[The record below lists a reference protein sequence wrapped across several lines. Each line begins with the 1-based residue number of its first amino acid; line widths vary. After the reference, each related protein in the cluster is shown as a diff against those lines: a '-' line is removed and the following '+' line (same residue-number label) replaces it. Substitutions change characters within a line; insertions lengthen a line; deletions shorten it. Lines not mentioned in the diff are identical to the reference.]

1 MNTTAM
7 ILSIF
12 SVLVVAAPSA
22 QANVPANVPAEHTT
36 NYGEGVSMK
45 KYDDNSGFVMT
56 VKGGPTFKFNSRTQT
71 VLITRENGSIT
82 VVNFDK

>member
-22 QANVPANVPAEHTT
+22 QAN
-36 NYGEGVSMK
+36 
-45 KYDDNSGFVMT
+45 DDNSGFVMT